1 MNSQQQHNALKVI
14 DKIYEWSTKL
24 SRGGCCG
31 RVYFETSYEMCVSS
45 SFLDSIAMPGE
56 LLKNMQN

>member
-24 SRGGCCG
+24 SGGG
-31 RVYFETSYEMCVSS
+31 RVYFETSYKMCVSS